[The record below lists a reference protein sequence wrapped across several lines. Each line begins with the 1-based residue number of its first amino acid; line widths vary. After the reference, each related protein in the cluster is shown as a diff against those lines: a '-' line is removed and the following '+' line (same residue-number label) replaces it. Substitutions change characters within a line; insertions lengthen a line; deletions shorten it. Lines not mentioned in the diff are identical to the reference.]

1 MIKLL
6 FLFFIPFHISAA
18 TDSSIREELFKT
30 LPKAVSELN
39 KSSSSKEIKTKFA
52 GKIKKSEPQNLF
64 INYFSNQNDLT
75 IGLDS
80 GRFRY
85 AYLKVPESI
94 RNNAK
99 NLFYKVYD
107 QLSKEEKRNL
117 IPKDISHDS
126 GSFLEIN
133 LPEEALTLKFKNNQ
147 SKDLHSIIFWNLGDK
162 KP

>member
-1 MIKLL
+1 MIKIFTFLL
-6 FLFFIPFHISAA
+6 ISLQVTAA
-18 TDSSIREELFKT
+18 PDSSIREELFKS
-30 LPKAVSELN
+30 LPKSVSELDKN
-39 KSSSSKEIKTKFA
+39 SSSKEIKDKFA

-80 GRFRY
+80 DKFRY

-94 RNNAK
+94 RKNTK
-99 NLFYKVYD
+99 NLFYKAYER
-107 QLSKEEKRNL
+107 LSKEEKKNL
-117 IPKDISHDS
+117 LPNEISHDS
-126 GSFLEIN
+126 GTFIEIN

-147 SKDLHSIIFWNLGDK
+147 SKDLHSIIFWTPGDK